1 MALIPAVAAGYTAAR
16 ELLAG
21 TGISIKNPGVMTVI
35 PSDPI
40 NLFAS
45 FPPAYSVL
53 AVPLPEGINL
63 VYNGRFGF
71 ADDMYELVEYPV
83 AHDDPEFTA
92 KLKDVLMPVVEKFL
106 AHAAAD
112 EKKQRA
118 DNPGGIHESF
128 EAIKEVR

>member
-1 MALIPAVAAGYTAAR
+1 MGLYPEVVAGYDAVR

-21 TGISIKNPGVMTVI
+21 TGVRIKDPSVFTPIS
-35 PSDPI
+35 SDP
-40 NLFAS
+40 LTMFAS
-45 FPPAYSVL
+45 FPPAYSVD
-53 AVPLPEGINL
+53 AVPLPEGINM

-71 ADDMYELVEYPV
+71 SGNLYEMVAYPV

-118 DNPGGIHESF
+118 ENPGGIHESF
-128 EAIKEVR
+128 EAITEIK